1 MNTEVK
7 RASHTQKV
15 PHIGLPRN
23 PPVTKVNNV
32 KEAPISILVPKE
44 RKKRGCFVNRK
55 KKVFVAVAI

>member
-32 KEAPISILVPKE
+32 EKAPISVPVPKE
-44 RKKRGCFVNRK
+44 RRKRGCFVNRNK
-55 KKVFVAVAI
+55 NVFIAVAI

>member
-32 KEAPISILVPKE
+32 KKAPISIPHPE
-44 RKKRGCFVNRK
+44 EPRISGWFVIRNK
-55 KKVFVAVAI
+55 NVVIAVAI

>member
-32 KEAPISILVPKE
+32 EKAPISVPVPEE
-44 RKKRGCFVNRK
+44 RRKRGCFVNRK
-55 KKVFVAVAI
+55 EKVFIAVAI